1 MLHSSFMNT
10 YSSLT
15 NALHHIL
22 LPITLLISRYV
33 VAMAFFKAGLVKIS
47 SWESTLFLFEYE
59 YSVPL
64 LPWLW
69 AAYIG
74 TAVELI
80 VPVFLLLGLVTRPFA
95 LLLFVFNII
104 AVISYPVIW
113 QQGFYD
119 HQLWGLMLLLLIIHG
134 AGKVSIDHWLSK
146 KLMA

>member
-1 MLHSSFMNT
+1 MLHSSFINT
-10 YSSLT
+10 YSTLT
-15 NALHHIL
+15 NTLHRIL

-95 LLLFVFNII
+95 LLLFVFNIM

-119 HQLWGLMLLLLIIHG
+119 HQLWGLMLLLLVIHG
-134 AGKVSIDHWLSK
+134 AGKVSIDYWLSK
-146 KLMA
+146 KLI